1 MPAEGRLWPSD
12 YNDDDDDFGYVAG
25 DNMIIKWVRDWLVSS
40 PGGSRGESEVMQD
53 SHIIIIIIE
62 AIITEAIIN
71 YIIIVQ
77 PVLAI

>member
-1 MPAEGRLWPSD
+1 M
-12 YNDDDDDFGYVAG
+12 
-25 DNMIIKWVRDWLVSS
+25 RDWLVSS

-53 SHIIIIIIE
+53 SHIIIIEAIIIIIIE
-62 AIITEAIIN
+62 AIIIIIIEVIVTEAIIN